1 MIIVF
6 MLIARVEREH
16 ESIGFQKNGMR
27 KTTMNIFEEIKSIME
42 TNSLNRL
49 VQIIAAVFVGLIL
62 IKIILMLTRRA
73 LNRSKIDSVL
83 YTFIINCIK
92 VACLVLLAISVL
104 NIAGFPTSTFL
115 TVLAAAGA
123 AVALAVKDSLSHF
136 AGGLLILVSKP
147 FSKGDW
153 IESNGVNGRVQEIN
167 LLYSKVI
174 TFDNRIISIPNSI
187 LANNTL
193 INHSGTDL
201 RRIDLKVGIGYDAD
215 PEMVKAV
222 LRGAMEQSSYF
233 LRKPEPVI
241 GISNFGDSDVVY
253 DVFGWCR
260 TEDYIIARYDF
271 YELIKNTLAR
281 EKIDIPYTQIVL
293 HNAGSAV
300 EERVAVEN

>member
-253 DVFGWCR
+253 DVFGWYR

-271 YELIKNTLAR
+271 YELIKNALAR
-281 EKIDIPYTQIVL
+281 EMIDIPYTQIVL